1 MLEMISLNNTWRAEW
16 RVCMSCALP
25 SRTTRLGCRQLGLFG
40 LALAGTFLSLAGAA
54 HAADIYSDDRYGPPR
69 AGYEVLEPRAPVYAR
84 PAYPPPVVERRV
96 EIDDGCR
103 VFHRRR
109 IDPYGREVIRRV
121 RVCEDTVV
129 QRAPE
134 PPPYW
139 ASRPPRYG
147 EDWDYAPPR
156 PPRAVAPDDED

>member
-1 MLEMISLNNTWRAEW
+1 
-16 RVCMSCALP
+16 MSYARP
-25 SRTTRLGCRQLGLFG
+25 SGKSRFGFRQLGFFG

-54 HAADIYSDDRYGPPR
+54 QAADIDYDDRFGPPR
-69 AGYEVLEPRAPVYAR
+69 AEYERVEPRGRVYAR
-84 PAYPPPVVERRV
+84 PAYPPPVAERRV

-121 RVCEDTVV
+121 RVCEDAVV
-129 QRAPE
+129 QRA

-139 ASRPPRYG
+139 ASRAPRHG
-147 EDWDYAPPR
+147 DDWGYAPPR
-156 PPRAVAPDDED
+156 PPRPVVPDDDD